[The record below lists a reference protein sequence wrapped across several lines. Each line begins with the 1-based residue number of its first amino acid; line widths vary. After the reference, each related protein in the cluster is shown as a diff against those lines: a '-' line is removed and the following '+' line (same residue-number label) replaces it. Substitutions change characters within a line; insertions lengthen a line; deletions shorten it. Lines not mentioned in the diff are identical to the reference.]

1 MFPNKRIFF
10 YLILSVHS
18 SLPLFAQNTGS
29 EEEEFADFRKEVQ
42 NEYNDF
48 RREINREYVDFLSRT
63 WEEYR
68 LFQGKSLDDVPK
80 PLSPVLVQ
88 EEKNCQERLLVNMEI
103 QNDSS
108 SGSERVNKRRE
119 NRDDRLGNKIKDVDC
134 SLAALLKNTTAD
146 ATVASIYCDY
156 FGANLQIHY
165 QQCSFELAAIAE
177 HSVGNLW
184 KDLADSR
191 FPVLLADMIRYKKE
205 MQMND
210 WAYFLLTKKVAAR
223 LSTLQSEDC
232 RTVFQH
238 FLLVQSGYDVRLAR
252 VDRFLVLLLPV
263 REEVYA
269 CPYLT
274 VDGKQ
279 FYVLSDR
286 NLKEYSGIFTYKLPK
301 KLIQKAYLSLA
312 IDRELLLPVQ
322 PNPFCIKAAGL
333 EVKGDV
339 NVNKIRFYKE
349 YPSCELAVYARAV
362 PDKRLSKQLLASLS
376 DQLKGKPCR
385 DALNQLLA
393 WVQKGFDYQTD
404 GEQFS
409 YEKPF
414 FIEENFYYPAS
425 DCEDRAVLFAYLVN
439 RLFGREVVL
448 LDYPGHVAT
457 AVCLN
462 RDDEHE
468 IKGAYLQLKGKRYI
482 VCDPTYMNAEVGMLM
497 PSCKNKRPKVIRL

>member
-1 MFPNKRIFF
+1 MILVFF
-10 YLILSVHS
+10 VS
-18 SLPLFAQNTGS
+18 SSMRLLAQNNS
-29 EEEEFADFRKEVQ
+29 REEEDEFTSFREELRLEYADFRKEI
-42 NEYNDF
+42 NAEY
-48 RREINREYVDFLSRT
+48 IDFLSKA
-63 WEEYR
+63 WKEYR
-68 LFQGKSLDDVPK
+68 LFQGKIPDDTPK
-80 PLSPVLVQ
+80 PLSPVRSPEVRNEQDIIVEANALVDKPINKASV
-88 EEKNCQERLLVNMEI
+88 EKEDYEKELFRET
-103 QNDSS
+103 
-108 SGSERVNKRRE
+108 SGEG
-119 NRDDRLGNKIKDVDC
+119 DFLQ
-134 SLAALLKNTTAD
+134 L
-146 ATVASIYCDY
+146 DY
-156 FGANLQIHY
+156 FGSELKLGY
-165 QQCSFELAAIAE
+165 QRKQFLLPAIAE

-279 FYVLSDR
+279 YYVISDR
-286 NLKEYSGIFTYKLPK
+286 NLKEYSSIFTYKLPK

-322 PNPFCIKAAGL
+322 PKPFCIKAAGL
-333 EVKGDV
+333 EVTGEV

-349 YPSCELAVYARAV
+349 YPSCELMVYARAV

-376 DQLKGKPCR
+376 EQLKGKPCR
-385 DALNQLLA
+385 DVLNQLLS
-393 WVQKGFDYQTD
+393 WVQKGFCYQTD
-404 GEQFS
+404 GEQFG

-414 FIEENFYYPAS
+414 FIEENFYYLAS

-439 RLFGREVVL
+439 HLLGRDVVL

-457 AVCLN
+457 AICLDG
-462 RDDEHE
+462 DDEHE
-468 IKGAYLQLKGKRYI
+468 IKGAYMQLKGKRYM

-497 PSCKNKRPKVIRL
+497 PSCRTKRSKVIRL

>member
-1 MFPNKRIFF
+1 MYLNKRILLCSLLLV
-10 YLILSVHS
+10 YS
-18 SLPLFAQNTGS
+18 SLPLFAQDIGS
-29 EEEEFADFRKEVQ
+29 DRDEFADFRKEIQ
-42 NEYNDF
+42 SEYNEF
-48 RREINREYVDFLSRT
+48 RREINREYADFLSKI

-68 LFQGKSLDDVPK
+68 LFQGKSPDNVPK

-88 EEKNCQERLLVNMEI
+88 EEKNRQEMSLVKVENQKDILSSSKQADLRDEEELERLLATLKKGGAV
-103 QNDSS
+103 
-108 SGSERVNKRRE
+108 
-119 NRDDRLGNKIKDVDC
+119 DDL
-134 SLAALLKNTTAD
+134 TA
-146 ATVASIYCDY
+146 SMRCDY
-156 FGANLQIHY
+156 FGAELRFNY
-165 QQCSFELAAIAE
+165 QQRSFNLSTVAE
-177 HSVGNLW
+177 YSIGSLW

-210 WAYFLLTKKVAAR
+210 WAYFLLTKKVATR

-232 RTVFQH
+232 RMVFQH

-269 CPYLT
+269 RPYLT

-279 FYVLSDR
+279 FYVISDR
-286 NLKEYSGIFTYKLPK
+286 NLKEYSSIFTYNLPD
-301 KLIQKAYLSLA
+301 KLIQKPYLSLVM
-312 IDRELLLPVQ
+312 DRELLLPVQ
-322 PNPFCIKAAGL
+322 PKPFCIKAAGL
-333 EVKGDV
+333 EVTGEV

-362 PDKRLSKQLLASLS
+362 PDERLSKQLLTSLS
-376 DQLKGKPCR
+376 VRLRGKSCK
-385 DALNQLLA
+385 DALNLLLS

-404 GEQFS
+404 GEQFG

-414 FIEENFYYPAS
+414 FIEENFFYPAS
-425 DCEDRAVLFAYLVN
+425 DCEDRAALFAYLVN
-439 RLFGREVVL
+439 HLLGREVVL

-457 AVCLN
+457 AVCLG
-462 RDDEHE
+462 REEESE
-468 IKGAYLQLKGKRYI
+468 IKGTYLQLNGKRYM